1 MKVLGATRRRI
12 MLAYAIEY
20 GLMGL
25 GAALIAS
32 AAGTLASWGLIAGAM
47 QASWI
52 FLPITLAVT
61 IIAAVVLTVILGLI
75 GTYAALS
82 APAAPVLRSE

>member
-1 MKVLGATRRRI
+1 

-25 GAALIAS
+25 GAALIAA

-52 FLPITLAVT
+52 FLPVTLAVT
-61 IIAAVVLTVILGLI
+61 LFAAVVLTVILGLI

>member
-1 MKVLGATRRRI
+1 
-12 MLAYAIEY
+12 
-20 GLMGL
+20 
-25 GAALIAS
+25 
-32 AAGTLASWGLIAGAM
+32 
-47 QASWI
+47 
-52 FLPITLAVT
+52 LAVT